1 MVILFPT
8 AKAILLLFIALALSL
23 GLPCSNRLP
32 WLLGLIDYLPLCFK
46 KSAGSAVKF
55 VPVAKKVKSRVI
67 CSPVCL

>member
-8 AKAILLLFIALALSL
+8 AKAILLLFIALARFLWVYL
-23 GLPCSNRLP
+23 VVIGY
-32 WLLGLIDYLPLCFK
+32 LLGLIDYLPLCFK